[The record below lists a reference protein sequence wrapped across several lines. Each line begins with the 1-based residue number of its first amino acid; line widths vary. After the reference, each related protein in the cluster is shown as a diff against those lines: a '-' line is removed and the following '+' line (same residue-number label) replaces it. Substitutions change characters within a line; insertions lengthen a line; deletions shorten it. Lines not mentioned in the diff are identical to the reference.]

1 VDIFLLFIYLWSFF
15 PVLVYFSR
23 FGMLYEEKSGNPGE
37 LSLLFGNC
45 IFGGEVSKKINN
57 TFYWQQLLL
66 LNDEKM

>member
-1 VDIFLLFIYLWSFF
+1 
-15 PVLVYFSR
+15 
-23 FGMLYEEKSGNPGE
+23 MLDEEKSGNAWE